1 MASFRLDKILS
12 EYTPLSR
19 REAAELIR
27 RGQVEVAGD
36 VIRDPGR
43 KFETDGLVLRIRGEE
58 IQIRNATAF
67 MLNKPVGYISATEDP
82 KDPTVLDLIRQ
93 EDRHPPLYPAGRLDK
108 DGEGLMIL
116 TSDGDL
122 CHRIISPRSEIYKEY
137 RIRVA
142 GTLTKADAEAVAA
155 GIRLDE
161 ETICRPGSLIILKS
175 GPESIAL
182 IRICEGKFHQVKRMM
197 RVLGKPVLSLKRESI
212 GGLRLDSALSP
223 GEYRPLSSEE
233 IQLIFQ

>member
-1 MASFRLDKILS
+1 MASFRLDRILS

-27 RGQVEVAGD
+27 RGQVEAAGE

-43 KFETDGLVLRIRGEE
+43 KFEADGLMLRIRGEV
-58 IQIRNATAF
+58 IQIRSATVF
-67 MLNKPVGYISATEDP
+67 MLNKPSGYVSATEDP
-82 KDPTVLDLIRQ
+82 KDHTVLELIRP
-93 EDRHPPLYPAGRLDK
+93 EDRHPPLFPAGRLDK

-142 GTLTKADAEAVAA
+142 GTLTEADAEAVAA

-161 ETICRPGSLIILKS
+161 ETLCRPGSLKILEP
-175 GPESIAL
+175 GPESTAL
-182 IRICEGKFHQVKRMM
+182 IRICEGKYHQVKRMM
-197 RVLGKPVLSLKRESI
+197 GALGKPVLSLKREAI
-212 GGLRLDSALSP
+212 GGLRLDPALAP
-223 GEYRPLSSEE
+223 GAYRSLSQEE
-233 IQLIFQ
+233 IQRIFQ